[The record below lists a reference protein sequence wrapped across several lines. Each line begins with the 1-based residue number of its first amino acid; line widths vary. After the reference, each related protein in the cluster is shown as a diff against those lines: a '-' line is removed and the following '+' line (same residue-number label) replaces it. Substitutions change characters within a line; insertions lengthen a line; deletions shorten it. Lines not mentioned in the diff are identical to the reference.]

1 MKNEDKGYQEWNAAH
16 HGLKLEASAGLVTLD
31 ADGDN
36 FYGMSFHAP
45 RDLQAFIGALTAAG
59 KQAWPDYGKAK
70 GSWRPL
76 ATGEEVLPGDRY
88 LQDGVYEIVGTDDW
102 FLPCNQKDWRVH
114 AAVTF
119 FERWVPEGE

>member
-1 MKNEDKGYQEWNAAH
+1 MRNEDKCCQEWSAANPDW
-16 HGLKLEASAGLVTLD
+16 KLETGTGLVTLD
-31 ADGDN
+31 ARGDD

-45 RDLQAFIGALTAAG
+45 RDLQAFIGALTTVG

-70 GSWRPL
+70 GSWRSLEP
-76 ATGEEVLPGDRY
+76 GEEVLPGDRY

-119 FERWVPEGE
+119 FERMSTG